1 MFNLASRILVLDMK
15 NSAVDRQPVAAPHSD
30 SSSKPSPVA
39 QRRIGGVPLMNLGRC
54 QCRYA
59 IGEDATAP
67 GGHLFCAAATL
78 ADRPYC
84 EQHHRL
90 VTAVDVRRSGSGS
103 TFRLRAA

>member
-1 MFNLASRILVLDMK
+1 MKTDLVAVEPFAAS
-15 NSAVDRQPVAAPHSD
+15 QPD
-30 SSSKPSPVA
+30 TTKPSPVA
-39 QRRIGGVPLMNLGRC
+39 QRRIGGVPLMNLGRS

-59 IGEDATAP
+59 IAEDRSVP
-67 GGHLFCAAATL
+67 GGHLFCAAVTA

-84 EQHHRL
+84 DHHHRL